1 MNYGNKKT
9 EKYISI
15 RIKQVSNLSI
25 SADHKIEK
33 LDHINK
39 YVSAFRKELPSW
51 TRVLLM
57 LRLTQA

>member
-39 YVSAFRKELPSW
+39 YVSAFRKGMITEEELLW
-51 TRVLLM
+51 M
-57 LRLTQA
+57 IA